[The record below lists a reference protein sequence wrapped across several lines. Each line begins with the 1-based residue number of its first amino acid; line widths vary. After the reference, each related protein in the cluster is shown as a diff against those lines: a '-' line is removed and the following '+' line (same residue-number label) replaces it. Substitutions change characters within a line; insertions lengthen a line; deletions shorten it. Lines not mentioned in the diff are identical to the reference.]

1 MKKLTA
7 LILILM
13 LLVCSVA
20 PASAADE
27 PTANIVSASL
37 SLEDNV
43 YIWFDMTLSGAEF
56 ASSDYGMIFWTAEQ
70 TEYTY
75 EKAEASSEAVIR
87 AKDKGSISHDN
98 ELKCDVASFKYGVAA
113 KQMTDV
119 IRAQAYVKT
128 SSGYTY
134 SEVTPYSVQKYAAD
148 KLGLT
153 PGVTG
158 TTDEKLKTLLR
169 DMLDYG
175 ASAQIYFN
183 YKTDD
188 LANAILNAPVITE
201 PTIMVNSTTAKVGDP
216 TVTVT
221 ISLLNNPGISSLRFD
236 ISYDNVLTLDT
247 VSFDE
252 AYGYVTAP
260 SPYSNPQKITFISP
274 LANVDTSGTF
284 ATLTFN
290 VSETATAD
298 TVASITITP
307 CQSEIY
313 DVNFDEVVFDVIN
326 GTISFQ
332 TN

>member
-201 PTIMVNSTTAKVGDP
+201 PTIVISSVSAKRGDDKVEVTVNLVNSPNMYGLYLTLAFDDTALELVSAASDTSMTYVEPKYLNNGSRFGWYANDPTTANGTILKLEFKVNSTA
-216 TVTVT
+216 
-221 ISLLNNPGISSLRFD
+221 
-236 ISYDNVLTLDT
+236 
-247 VSFDE
+247 
-252 AYGYVTAP
+252 
-260 SPYSNPQKITFISP
+260 
-274 LANVDTSGTF
+274 
-284 ATLTFN
+284 
-290 VSETATAD
+290 
-298 TVASITITP
+298 
-307 CQSEIY
+307 
-313 DVNFDEVVFDVIN
+313 IN
-326 GTISFQ
+326 GNYPITMTCDSENSCDADDNPIVLDFVDG
-332 TN
+332 NIAVIG

>member
-27 PTANIVSASL
+27 PTVNIVSASL

-56 ASSDYGMIFWTAEQ
+56 APSDYGMIFWTAEQ

-87 AKDKGSISHDN
+87 AKDKGSISHDE

-128 SSGYTY
+128 SAGYTY

-201 PTIMVNSTTAKVGDP
+201 PTIVISSVSAKRGDDKVEVTVNLVNSPNMYGLYLTLAFDDTALELVSAASDTSMTYVEPKYLNNGSRFGWYANDPTTANGTILKLEFKVNSTA
-216 TVTVT
+216 
-221 ISLLNNPGISSLRFD
+221 
-236 ISYDNVLTLDT
+236 
-247 VSFDE
+247 
-252 AYGYVTAP
+252 
-260 SPYSNPQKITFISP
+260 
-274 LANVDTSGTF
+274 
-284 ATLTFN
+284 
-290 VSETATAD
+290 
-298 TVASITITP
+298 
-307 CQSEIY
+307 
-313 DVNFDEVVFDVIN
+313 IN
-326 GTISFQ
+326 GNYPITMTCDSENSCDADDNPIVLDFVDG
-332 TN
+332 NIAVIG